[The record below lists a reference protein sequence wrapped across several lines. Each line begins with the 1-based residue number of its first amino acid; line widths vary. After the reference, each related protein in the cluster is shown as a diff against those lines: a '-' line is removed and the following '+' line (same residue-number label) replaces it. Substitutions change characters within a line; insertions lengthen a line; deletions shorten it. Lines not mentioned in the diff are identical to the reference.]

1 MVINNFKKVA
11 LLIGCIFLCSCT
23 GRVQRIKGQFEQR
36 NQQDPALS
44 GNGEK
49 LAFIVNYNGRPSVQ
63 LRDLRNGN
71 LLPLRH
77 LSRNQPHSSPSLSWN
92 ARYVAVIGQRGNRR
106 LAIIEDRLTGRS
118 HQLPIPGERIPIRL
132 SLAPDG
138 RQLALQVAERGQW
151 RVELFDLSQ
160 KIEPDQPSG
169 RSIFNDSSG
178 EVE

>member
-1 MVINNFKKVA
+1 M
-11 LLIGCIFLCSCT
+11 
-23 GRVQRIKGQFEQR
+23 
-36 NQQDPALS
+36 S

-49 LAFIVNYNGRPSVQ
+49 IAFIVDYNGKSSVQ
-63 LRDLRNGN
+63 LRDLRSGN
-71 LLPLRH
+71 ILPLRH

-118 HQLPIPGERIPIRL
+118 HQLPIPGERTPVRL

-138 RQLALQVAERGQW
+138 RQLALQLAERGQW

-160 KIEPDQPSG
+160 KIEPDQPSASG
-169 RSIFNDSSG
+169 IFNDSSG
-178 EVE
+178 EIE